1 MFTPITRF
9 FVCIFWNAVRN
20 HRISMFTPITRFL
33 VCICRLC
40 ASTPVNGHKLSVA
53 VYDTGPLTLNSVH
66 YYYQDYAF
74 QSYRPRTMKAIQNN
88 KGYTNNNKNVWT
100 RSQQQNVPKIIPK
113 NPPPP
118 CLLTTHAWLQPVSA
132 YKPYLVTTHVCL
144 QALSGYNPC
153 SVTSRVQLQPVA
165 ADPSLHRL
173 PTSYPNP
180 ILNLSYSL
188 FSPILFL
195 S

>member
-66 YYYQDYAF
+66 YYYQDSAF
-74 QSYRPRTMKAIQNN
+74 QSYRPRTIKAIQNN
-88 KGYTNNNKNVWT
+88 KGYSNNNSVINIFRNHLLAHAISTPGAVSAT
-100 RSQQQNVPKIIPK
+100 LCPSLPLTCRARYSTPC
-113 NPPPP
+113 NPPCP
-118 CLLTTHAWLQPVSA
+118 L
-132 YKPYLVTTHVCL
+132 
-144 QALSGYNPC
+144 
-153 SVTSRVQLQPVA
+153 
-165 ADPSLHRL
+165 
-173 PTSYPNP
+173 
-180 ILNLSYSL
+180 
-188 FSPILFL
+188 
-195 S
+195 

>member
-53 VYDTGPLTLNSVH
+53 VYDTGPLTLNSLH

-74 QSYRPRTMKAIQNN
+74 QSYRPRTIEAIQNK
-88 KGYTNNNKNVWT
+88 KGCNPVWAQLVQLYEP
-100 RSQQQNVPKIIPK
+100 SQQWQQLVRSYRSSWAKLEAVELRSSLERANERAGPRIRFLVAGRLGNHEFLGLSTVHKPQWMG
-113 NPPPP
+113 
-118 CLLTTHAWLQPVSA
+118 LLV
-132 YKPYLVTTHVCL
+132 
-144 QALSGYNPC
+144 
-153 SVTSRVQLQPVA
+153 
-165 ADPSLHRL
+165 
-173 PTSYPNP
+173 
-180 ILNLSYSL
+180 
-188 FSPILFL
+188 
-195 S
+195 

>member
-33 VCICRLC
+33 VCICRLF

-53 VYDTGPLTLNSVH
+53 VYDTGPLTLNSLH

-88 KGYTNNNKNVWT
+88 KGCNPVWAQLVQFYEP
-100 RSQQQNVPKIIPK
+100 SQQWQQLVRSYESYDNEPLLFELKIK
-113 NPPPP
+113 
-118 CLLTTHAWLQPVSA
+118 LLTTPAVRCCVYTQVELTPAASHHGLCGWWKRVLLVRKFKPVVWRASEI
-132 YKPYLVTTHVCL
+132 
-144 QALSGYNPC
+144 QA
-153 SVTSRVQLQPVA
+153 
-165 ADPSLHRL
+165 
-173 PTSYPNP
+173 
-180 ILNLSYSL
+180 
-188 FSPILFL
+188 
-195 S
+195 